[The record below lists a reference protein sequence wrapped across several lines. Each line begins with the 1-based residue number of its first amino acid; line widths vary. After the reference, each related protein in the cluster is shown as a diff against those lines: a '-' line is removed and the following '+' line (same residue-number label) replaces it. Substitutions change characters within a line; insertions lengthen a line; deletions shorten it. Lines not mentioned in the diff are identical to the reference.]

1 MKRKGLMAALLT
13 MLTMGAGTAAA
24 QFLAA
29 DLIYLPA
36 ATHTNGEGTSRW
48 RSDLF
53 ITNVES
59 DVDIDVALVYLP
71 TGLVN
76 NSGRFIDRS
85 TWLGGREDDG
95 FGACPGIGRR

>member
-1 MKRKGLMAALLT
+1 MKRKGLMAALLA

-48 RSDLF
+48 RSEQREVYRPL
-53 ITNVES
+53 
-59 DVDIDVALVYLP
+59 DVAWGP
-71 TGLVN
+71 
-76 NSGRFIDRS
+76 
-85 TWLGGREDDG
+85 GG
-95 FGACPGIGRR
+95 